1 MVIYF
6 EVAEPNGKVG
16 SNSTSESRVECIHL
30 MDFPLLGGNGN
41 RIFGPLPNLLQLS
54 DNPHIRFRK
63 LFSPLHI
70 RGFIGQEE
78 RNVLGVR
85 TQEESFLA
93 ASLHIPQYAH
103 TKISGFIPIAD
114 GTEPD
119 NVRWAVRWL
128 PFDPGATIDKPCS
141 Q

>member
-41 RIFGPLPNLLQLS
+41 RIFGPLPS

-93 ASLHIPQYAH
+93 ASLDIAQHAH
-103 TKISGFIPIAD
+103 TTVDGFIAVAD
-114 GTEPD
+114 RAEPD
-119 NVRWAVRWL
+119 YLRRAVGRPTFNWR
-128 PFDPGATIDKPCS
+128 IDESCC
-141 Q
+141 